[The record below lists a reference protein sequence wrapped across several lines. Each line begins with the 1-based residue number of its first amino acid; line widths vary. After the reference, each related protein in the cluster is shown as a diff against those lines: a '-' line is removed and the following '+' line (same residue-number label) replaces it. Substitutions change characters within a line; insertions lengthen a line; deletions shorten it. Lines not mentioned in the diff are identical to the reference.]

1 MSGANLRKFILYDA
15 NGREL
20 ALTSESNV
28 PAALVDKNGLE
39 LELRPPGNVPAD
51 SRVYG
56 PDWLEYS
63 QDKTTGSRVTVDQQ
77 HHEIHEGRGFSLV
90 ADVLAAT
97 SLVFA
102 FKVGG
107 PELPHISMAWK
118 TETPGNVKLY
128 RGATWTTGTGAD
140 VTPINALDGSA
151 NESTLQGDASGAF
164 VGNSVVLDPT
174 GLSIVGATPIYEE
187 STWVAGQSHN
197 KLSERVLSVGATYA
211 AVITCASGGAWLS
224 LDWYERTSLV

>member
-1 MSGANLRKFILYDA
+1 MSGANLRKFILFDA

-28 PAALVDKNGLE
+28 PAE
-39 LELRPPGNVPAD
+39 
-51 SRVYG
+51 SRLYG

-63 QDKTTGSRVTVDQQ
+63 QDKTTGSRVAVDQQ

-90 ADVLAAT
+90 ADVSAVT

-107 PELPHISMAWK
+107 PELPHMSMAWK
-118 TETPGNVKLY
+118 TEATGNIKLY

-140 VTPINALDGSA
+140 ATPINALDGSV
-151 NESTLQGDASGAF
+151 NESTLQGDASGVF
-164 VGNSVVLDPT
+164 VVNNVVLDPT
-174 GLSIVGATPIYEE
+174 GLSFVGAVPIYEE
-187 STWVAGQSHN
+187 STWVSGQSHN
-197 KLSERVLSVGATYA
+197 RLSERVLSVGETYA
-211 AVITCASGGAWLS
+211 AVITCASGGAWLH
-224 LDWYERTSLV
+224 LDWYERTSLA